1 MKNTIKLLL
10 PFLVL
15 GLASVYGQATTTT
28 TTTTNMTPGAG
39 NAGMGAGNGSMGGNG
54 KSATAPGAAMRQ
66 QMPGM
71 GPKFDTSTLPQNVQT
86 MLQQFTTLRTQ
97 LMTDR
102 QALMLKLKTS
112 TATERKQL
120 VSDFIASDKTL
131 LDQQKTLAK
140 QIRDEV
146 RTLRRNQ
153 VGTPSGS

>member
-28 TTTTNMTPGAG
+28 TSGAG
-39 NAGMGAGNGSMGGNG
+39 NAGMGAGKGPMSGNG
-54 KSATAPGAAMRQ
+54 NSANAPGAAMRQ

-102 QALMLKLKTS
+102 QALMLKLKTA
-112 TATERKQL
+112 TATERRQL
-120 VSDFIASDKTL
+120 VSDFVASEKTL

>member
-15 GLASVYGQATTTT
+15 VLASVYGQATTTT
-28 TTTTNMTPGAG
+28 TSGAG
-39 NAGMGAGNGSMGGNG
+39 NAGMGAGNGPMSGNG
-54 KSATAPGAAMRQ
+54 NSANAPGATMRQ

-102 QALMLKLKTS
+102 QALMLKLKTA
-112 TATERKQL
+112 TATERRQL
-120 VSDFIASDKTL
+120 VSDFVASEKTL

>member
-28 TTTTNMTPGAG
+28 TSGAG
-39 NAGMGAGNGSMGGNG
+39 NAGMGAGNGPMSGNG
-54 KSATAPGAAMRQ
+54 NSANAPGAAMRQ

-102 QALMLKLKTS
+102 QALMLKLKTA
-112 TATERKQL
+112 TATQRRQL
-120 VSDFIASDKTL
+120 VSDFVASEKTL